1 MNNLKQ
7 FAKICQHVL
16 FTYLYICH
24 QSINEM
30 FQHEKHEI
38 NSYWVGTGVY
48 KTEIKLSKS
57 RESNVT
63 RFTLWW
69 DPTEQSLGLKYI
81 KLTRKPNP

>member
-30 FQHEKHEI
+30 FQHEKHEM
-38 NSYWVGTGVY
+38 NSY
-48 KTEIKLSKS
+48 
-57 RESNVT
+57 
-63 RFTLWW
+63 
-69 DPTEQSLGLKYI
+69 
-81 KLTRKPNP
+81 